1 LLRKG
6 RKRGRPVDVAL
17 HKTPIP
23 LLALA
28 EQGAYSDPMK
38 FEFFDPTQDVY
49 VHFRKLPHWEQAG
62 ATYFITWRTIDSIPR
77 ETICRW
83 RAERAVWLRKQRINP
98 LAEDWREQLRKL
110 PLSARRDYH
119 ERFTS
124 PWMECLDECHGACLL
139 RRPELSAIVVTS
151 LKHFDGQR
159 YFLGD
164 FVVMPNHVHVLV
176 QLPSEGDL
184 KPCCK
189 SWKHY
194 TARQINEL
202 LTSTGRFWQVESFD
216 HLVRSPE
223 QFEYLRSYIARNG
236 AEAQLSPTEYH
247 YYRCPM

>member
-1 LLRKG
+1 
-6 RKRGRPVDVAL
+6 
-17 HKTPIP
+17 
-23 LLALA
+23 
-28 EQGAYSDPMK
+28 MK

-77 ETICRW
+77 ATICRW
-83 RAERAVWLRKQRINP
+83 RAERAVWLRKQGIDP
-98 LAEDWREQLRKL
+98 LAEVWRERLHKL
-110 PLSARRDYH
+110 PLAARRDYH

-124 PWMECLDECHGACLL
+124 PWMECLDECQGACVLKQ
-139 RRPELSAIVVTS
+139 PGLSAIVARS

-159 YFLGD
+159 YVLGD

-176 QLPSEGDL
+176 QLPREGDL

-194 TARQINEL
+194 TARRINQIL
-202 LTSTGRFWQVESFD
+202 ASSGRFWQVESFD
-216 HLVRSPE
+216 HLVRSSE
-223 QFEYLRSYIARNG
+223 QFEYLRGYIARNG
-236 AEAQLSPTEYH
+236 PEAKLAPTEYH